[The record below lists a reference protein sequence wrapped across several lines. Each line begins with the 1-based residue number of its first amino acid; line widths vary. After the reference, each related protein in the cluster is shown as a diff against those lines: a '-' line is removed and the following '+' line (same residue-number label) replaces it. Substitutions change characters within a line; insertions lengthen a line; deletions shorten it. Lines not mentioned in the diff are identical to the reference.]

1 MSTRTVDIPA
11 DVKEAL
17 KQFRFQKSKG
27 NAAISG
33 GLGCRSQL
41 TPVRIVKNDLVM
53 KVDEEFEDQDVEE
66 IAEGELQRGA

>member
-33 GLGCRSQL
+33 EL
-41 TPVRIVKNDLVM
+41 N
-53 KVDEEFEDQDVEE
+53 
-66 IAEGELQRGA
+66 LQRGS